1 MAFEV
6 GKVAHGY
13 EFLEKLQATGSGIT
27 YRVRNQIADRL
38 ETLKVLSREVQKD
51 SERVE
56 RFMREVKIHA
66 RLTHAHIA
74 AFYNAFEIDGE
85 IVMTVEAAEGRTLAD
100 VMSAG
105 PVPLMQVLDYSK
117 QTLEALEYAHAK
129 GVMHRNIT
137 PSSLIVEPDG
147 NVKVGE
153 FELAKSESD
162 PRLTLTGMI
171 MGPMPYIAPEQ
182 IKGAQAIDGRADIYS
197 FGMLLYEVLTGR
209 KPFASESQFEVMQAH
224 VNRLPEPLTQLNP
237 ELPAEL
243 DEVIFKAIAK
253 DPADRYQTATEFS
266 YALDALLPARK
277 EEAEAE
283 AAAGRASRPAAAP
296 EAASPPPSIPVAS
309 EPDSALDWRSLD
321 PRIVGLVLFFVIT
334 LIGVVGYFFFDR

>member
-1 MAFEV
+1 
-6 GKVAHGY
+6 
-13 EFLEKLQATGSGIT
+13 
-27 YRVRNQIADRL
+27 
-38 ETLKVLSREVQKD
+38 
-51 SERVE
+51 
-56 RFMREVKIHA
+56 
-66 RLTHAHIA
+66 
-74 AFYNAFEIDGE
+74 
-85 IVMTVEAAEGRTLAD
+85 
-100 VMSAG
+100 
-105 PVPLMQVLDYSK
+105 
-117 QTLEALEYAHAK
+117 
-129 GVMHRNIT
+129 
-137 PSSLIVEPDG
+137 
-147 NVKVGE
+147 
-153 FELAKSESD
+153 
-162 PRLTLTGMI
+162 MI